1 VTAPPDL
8 AVSPEVAAALAGG
21 HPVVALESTIVAHG
35 MPWPR
40 NLETAQALESEVRA
54 QGAVPATIA
63 VLDGWLR
70 VGLDAAALE
79 RLATDKAVSKVSR
92 RDLAALVARRES
104 GATTVAAT
112 MAIAAMAGIRIFA
125 TGGIGGVHR
134 GAESTMDVSADLY
147 ELGRTPVAV
156 VCAGAK
162 SILDIPKT
170 LELLESLGVPVLGYR
185 TDDFPA
191 FYARSSGRP
200 VDRRCDS
207 PGEIA
212 ALLGAQF
219 RLGLGGVLVANP
231 IPVEYA
237 LDAAAMEDTIAAAI
251 RTAEAEGV
259 GGHALTPYLLD
270 RLNAVTG
277 GASLAANI
285 ALARNNARLAGEIA
299 AAIAPLEKSMRHQRP
314 GPNTSTKRPFG
325 GI

>member
-1 VTAPPDL
+1 MKPSPDL
-8 AVSPEVAAALAGG
+8 AVLPEVAAALAAGA
-21 HPVVALESTIVAHG
+21 PVVALESTIVAHG

-40 NLETAQALESEVRA
+40 NLETARALESEVRA
-54 QGAVPATIA
+54 QGAVPATIV
-63 VLDGWLR
+63 VLDGRLC
-70 VGLDAAALE
+70 VGLEAAGLE
-79 RLATDKAVSKVSR
+79 RLATDRTISKVSR

-200 VDRRCDS
+200 VDRRCES
-207 PGEIA
+207 AGEIA

-231 IPVEYA
+231 IPAENA
-237 LDAAAMEDTIAAAI
+237 LDAAGMEDTIAEAI
-251 RTAEAEGV
+251 RTAEA
-259 GGHALTPYLLD
+259 GGIGGQALTPYLLD
-270 RLNAVTG
+270 RLNAVTK

-299 AAIAPLEKSMRHQRP
+299 AAFARL
-314 GPNTSTKRPFG
+314 
-325 GI
+325 

>member
-1 VTAPPDL
+1 MTASPDL
-8 AVSPEVAAALAGG
+8 AVSPEVAAALAAGR
-21 HPVVALESTIVAHG
+21 PVVALESTIVAHG

-40 NLETAQALESEVRA
+40 NLDTANALEAEVRA
-54 QGAVPATIA
+54 AGALPATIA
-63 VLDGWLR
+63 VLDGKLR
-70 VGLDAAALE
+70 VGLDAASLE
-79 RLATDKAVSKVSR
+79 RLATDKSVTKASR
-92 RDLAALVARRES
+92 RDLSALVARRES

-112 MAIAAMAGIRIFA
+112 MVLAAMAGIRVFA

-134 GAESTMDVSADLY
+134 GVETTMDVSADLY

-170 LELLESLGVPVLGYR
+170 LELLESLGVPVLGFR

-200 VDRRCDS
+200 VDRRCES
-207 PGEIA
+207 AAEIA
-212 ALLGAQF
+212 GLLAAQF

-231 IPVEYA
+231 IPADHA
-237 LDAAAMEDTIAAAI
+237 LDAADMERTIADAV
-251 RTAEAEGV
+251 RTAEANGI
-259 GGHALTPYLLD
+259 GGQALTPYLLG
-270 RLNAVTG
+270 RLNDATK

-299 AAIAPLEKSMRHQRP
+299 VELARI
-314 GPNTSTKRPFG
+314 
-325 GI
+325 

>member
-1 VTAPPDL
+1 MTAPPDL
-8 AVSPEVAAALAGG
+8 AISPEVAAALAASA
-21 HPVVALESTIVAHG
+21 PVVALESTIVAHG

-40 NLETAQALESEVRA
+40 NLETAQALESDVRA

-63 VLDGWLR
+63 VLDGRLC
-70 VGLDAAALE
+70 VGLDAASLE
-79 RLATDKAVSKVSR
+79 RLATDKSISKVSR
-92 RDLAALVARRES
+92 RDLAALVARRDS

-112 MAIAAMAGIRIFA
+112 MVIAAMAGIRIFA

-134 GAESTMDVSADLY
+134 GVESTMDVSADLY

-200 VDRRCDS
+200 VDRRCES
-207 PGEIA
+207 AGEIA

-231 IPVEYA
+231 IPPEHA
-237 LDAAAMEDTIAAAI
+237 LDAAGMEDTIADAI
-251 RTAEAEGV
+251 RTAESDGI
-259 GGHALTPYLLD
+259 GGQALTPYLLD
-270 RLNAVTG
+270 RLNAVTKG
-277 GASLAANI
+277 VSLAANI
-285 ALARNNARLAGEIA
+285 TLARNNARLAGEIA
-299 AAIAPLEKSMRHQRP
+299 AAFARL
-314 GPNTSTKRPFG
+314 
-325 GI
+325 

>member
-1 VTAPPDL
+1 MAAPPDL
-8 AVSPEVAAALAGG
+8 AVSPEVAAALAASA
-21 HPVVALESTIVAHG
+21 PVVALESTIVAHG

-40 NLETAQALESEVRA
+40 NLETARALESEVRA

-63 VLDGWLR
+63 VLDGRLC

-79 RLATDKAVSKVSR
+79 RLATDREISKVSR
-92 RDLAALVARRES
+92 RDLAAHVARRES

-134 GAESTMDVSADLY
+134 GVEATMDVSADLY

-162 SILDIPKT
+162 SILDIPRT

-185 TDDFPA
+185 TGDFPA

-200 VDRRCDS
+200 VDRRCES
-207 PGEIA
+207 AGEIA
-212 ALLGAQF
+212 ALLDAQF

-231 IPVEYA
+231 IPPEHA
-237 LDAAAMEDTIAAAI
+237 LDAATMEGTIAEAI
-251 RTAEAEGV
+251 RAAEA
-259 GGHALTPYLLD
+259 GGIGGQALTPYLLG
-270 RLNAVTG
+270 RLNAVTK

-299 AAIAPLEKSMRHQRP
+299 AAFARL
-314 GPNTSTKRPFG
+314 
-325 GI
+325 

>member
-1 VTAPPDL
+1 MTASPDL
-8 AVSPEVAAALAGG
+8 AVSPEVAATLAAGK
-21 HPVVALESTIVAHG
+21 PVVALESTIVAHG
-35 MPWPR
+35 MPWPK
-40 NLETAQALESEVRA
+40 NLETAQTLESEVRA

-63 VLDGWLR
+63 VLDGRLC
-70 VGLDAAALE
+70 VGLDTAGLE
-79 RLATDKAVSKVSR
+79 RLATGKGISKVSR

-185 TDDFPA
+185 TDEFPA

-207 PGEIA
+207 AGEIA

-219 RLGLGGVLVANP
+219 RLGLGGVLIANP
-231 IPVEYA
+231 IPPENA
-237 LDAAAMEDTIAAAI
+237 LDAAGMESTIADAV
-251 RTAEAEGV
+251 RTAEAKGI
-259 GGHALTPYLLD
+259 GGQALTPYLLD
-270 RLNAVTG
+270 RLNAVTK

-285 ALARNNARLAGEIA
+285 ALARNNARLAGGIA
-299 AAIAPLEKSMRHQRP
+299 AAFARL
-314 GPNTSTKRPFG
+314 
-325 GI
+325 

>member
-1 VTAPPDL
+1 
-8 AVSPEVAAALAGG
+8 
-21 HPVVALESTIVAHG
+21 
-35 MPWPR
+35 
-40 NLETAQALESEVRA
+40 
-54 QGAVPATIA
+54 
-63 VLDGWLR
+63 
-70 VGLDAAALE
+70 
-79 RLATDKAVSKVSR
+79 
-92 RDLAALVARRES
+92 
-104 GATTVAAT
+104 
-112 MAIAAMAGIRIFA
+112 
-125 TGGIGGVHR
+125 
-134 GAESTMDVSADLY
+134 MDVSADLY